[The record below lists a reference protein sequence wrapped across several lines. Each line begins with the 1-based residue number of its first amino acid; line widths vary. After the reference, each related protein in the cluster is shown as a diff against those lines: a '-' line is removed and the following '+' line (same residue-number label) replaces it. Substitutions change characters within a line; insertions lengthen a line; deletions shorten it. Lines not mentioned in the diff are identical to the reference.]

1 MPLNIDFVQ
10 VLLHILNFVI
20 LAGGLTLILQKPVKK
35 FMEDRAAKYEAI
47 ETKNREDA
55 EANERVKA
63 EYEEKMAA
71 FDKEMAE
78 LRLQVEK
85 EAGDAARVTIDTAKQ
100 EAQSIIERAEKN
112 AEQRK
117 EQILASA
124 QTEISELVI
133 GAAQKLLAD
142 TANPERTHELYD
154 EFLKYAEANVPQEVS
169 EE

>member
-20 LAGGLTLILQKPVKK
+20 LAGGLTLILYKPVKK
-35 FMEDRAAKYEAI
+35 FMDDRAASYEAI

-63 EYEEKMAA
+63 EYEAKMAD

-78 LRLQVEK
+78 LRIQVEK
-85 EAGDAARVTIDTAKQ
+85 EAGDAARSTIDTAKQ
-100 EAQSIIERAEKN
+100 EAQEIIARAEKN

-117 EQILASA
+117 EQILDSA

-133 GAAQKLLAD
+133 GAAQKLLSD
-142 TANPERTHELYD
+142 TANPERTQELYE

>member
-35 FMEDRAAKYEAI
+35 FMDERKAKYEAI

-63 EYEEKMAA
+63 EYEEKLAS

-78 LRLQVEK
+78 LRLETER
-85 EAGDAARVTIDTAKQ
+85 EAGNAARSTIDTAKS
-100 EAQSIIERAEKN
+100 EAARILKKAEEDAEK
-112 AEQRK
+112 RK
-117 EQILASA
+117 DHILESA
-124 QTEISELVI
+124 QTEISELVLTS
-133 GAAQKLLAD
+133 AQKLLAD
-142 TANPERTHELYD
+142 SATPERTRELYD
-154 EFLKYAEANVPQEVS
+154 EFLKFAEKDVPQEES
-169 EE
+169 NA